1 MEFDKEVKLHSFQGY
16 LETVITAK
24 GGKEKK
30 EEGDQNCTLS
40 VSLQVKWKS
49 PPTQCGNLGLHLKH

>member
-24 GGKEKK
+24 GGKRKK
-30 EEGDQNCTLS
+30 RKGIRIAPFLFLYKSNGSLHPPS
-40 VSLQVKWKS
+40 VV
-49 PPTQCGNLGLHLKH
+49 T